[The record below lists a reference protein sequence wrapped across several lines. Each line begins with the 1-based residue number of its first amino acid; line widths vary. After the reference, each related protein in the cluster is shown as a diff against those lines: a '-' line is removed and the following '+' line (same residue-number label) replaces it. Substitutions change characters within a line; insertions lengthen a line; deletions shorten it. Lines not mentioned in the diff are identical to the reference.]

1 MNRRACLLSAVS
13 LALAAVGL
21 LMPGLRCQA
30 GTLPGDK
37 IALRILY
44 VGHPN
49 SSREVDFL
57 AFLRQH
63 FREVNTGDLA
73 RFNAGQAADAD
84 VILFDY
90 DGDGFK
96 APRPSL
102 PTDYARPTVTI
113 GVAGGLFCSQ
123 RGLKTGYM

>member
-1 MNRRACLLSAVS
+1 MLATPIPLARR
-13 LALAAVGL
+13 
-21 LMPGLRCQA
+21 
-30 GTLPGDK
+30 
-37 IALRILY
+37 I
-44 VGHPN
+44 
-49 SSREVDFL
+49 SSRSSE
-57 AFLRQH
+57 QY